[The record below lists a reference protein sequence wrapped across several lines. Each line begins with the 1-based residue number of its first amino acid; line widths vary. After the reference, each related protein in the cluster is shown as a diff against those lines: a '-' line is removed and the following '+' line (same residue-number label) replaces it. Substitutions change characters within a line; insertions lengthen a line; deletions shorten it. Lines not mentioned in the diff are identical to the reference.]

1 MLLVLSLENVMTEKR
16 STMTFDELN
25 EMLSTDMGILGLEA
39 IDPDT
44 NTERRNVVISAMS
57 VVGEIAGEENPYLNV
72 VPITSKTKNPNAD
85 ITVDGV
91 DYAEGKIID
100 RLKDMDKRQLML
112 VLRDTAFTYRDEN
125 PDGPNISDY
134 VARAV
139 GAKVFDCKYYFPLND
154 STK

>member
-1 MLLVLSLENVMTEKR
+1 MSEKR

-44 NTERRNVVISAMS
+44 NIERRNVVISAMS
-57 VVGEIAGEENPYLNV
+57 VAGEIAGEENPYLNV
-72 VPITSKTKNPNAD
+72 VPITSKTKESKNPNAD
-85 ITVDGV
+85 ITVAGV

-100 RLKDMDKRQLML
+100 RLKDMDKRQLMI
-112 VLRDTAFTYRDEN
+112 VLRDTTFAYRDEN